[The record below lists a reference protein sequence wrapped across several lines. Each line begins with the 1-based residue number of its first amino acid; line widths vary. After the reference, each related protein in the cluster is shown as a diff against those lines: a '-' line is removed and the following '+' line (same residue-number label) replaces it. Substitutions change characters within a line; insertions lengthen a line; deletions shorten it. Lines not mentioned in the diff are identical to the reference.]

1 MIRAGGVSLFRQ
13 EESRK
18 LCVECGRVCT
28 LSPDL
33 LNHTPLDDSKAEKL
47 VKSTG
52 FYENGAVISVSDSSA
67 RLLTLLF
74 TPLSPSLNVC
84 HCERL
89 NYVGVNK
96 VGE

>member
-1 MIRAGGVSLFRQ
+1 MTIAKFQPINNKVKSL
-13 EESRK
+13 K
-18 LCVECGRVCT
+18 VV
-28 LSPDL
+28 
-33 LNHTPLDDSKAEKL
+33 NSKAEKL